1 MVLYIFIMTPK
12 QRGPHIG
19 WRAKLQR
26 LDIPGLILIATA
38 TTLFLLALEWGGTRY
53 PWRAWQIILLFCSSI
68 TILCA
73 FIASQI
79 RLGDIGTIPRH
90 LLKRKDLIACSW
102 LGFCVA
108 GSASVTSFWLPEW
121 LQEIKNTSTL
131 QSGEYMMPQVLG
143 FALFGLLTGPLVTLL
158 GFWGPFMLFGSIFM
172 AIGGGLLSTL
182 NVDSLPSAWVGF
194 QCLFGIGYGLGAQ
207 APVSLL
213 QEIFD
218 DENDISMGTSIVV
231 LWSQLGRKYFPI
243 RHTMSFH

>member
-1 MVLYIFIMTPK
+1 
-12 QRGPHIG
+12 
-19 WRAKLQR
+19 
-26 LDIPGLILIATA
+26 
-38 TTLFLLALEWGGTRY
+38 
-53 PWRAWQIILLFCSSI
+53 
-68 TILCA
+68 
-73 FIASQI
+73 
-79 RLGDIGTIPRH
+79 
-90 LLKRKDLIACSW
+90 
-102 LGFCVA
+102 
-108 GSASVTSFWLPEW
+108 
-121 LQEIKNTSTL
+121 
-131 QSGEYMMPQVLG
+131 
-143 FALFGLLTGPLVTLL
+143 
-158 GFWGPFMLFGSIFM
+158 M